1 MSDNL
6 SFTQSLR
13 EEGFIITNINKNA
26 ASPAKSGSNG
36 SSSSISGSTNM
47 IAAAIIVIALVLI
60 MVFIR

>member
-13 EEGFIITNINKNA
+13 EEGFIITNIDKKA
-26 ASPAKSGSNG
+26 GSPAKSGSSG
-36 SSSSISGSTNM
+36 SSVSGSANM
-47 IAAAIIVIALVLI
+47 IVAAIIVIALVLI